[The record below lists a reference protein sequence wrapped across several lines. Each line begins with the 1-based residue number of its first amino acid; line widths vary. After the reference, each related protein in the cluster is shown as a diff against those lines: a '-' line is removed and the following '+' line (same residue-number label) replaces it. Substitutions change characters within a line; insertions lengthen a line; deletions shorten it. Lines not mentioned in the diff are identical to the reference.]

1 MNQALL
7 GSLAPE
13 IARGRRDDGY
23 DNDGDYYIPHD
34 PMGVVGMD
42 AHGSVP
48 VPLNVMQPQMQQ
60 PFYSQPFSQ
69 LSQDPTPAQVHLA
82 TSLPPSCVV
91 LIERL
96 PIGGFPRWRCCAR
109 SVAVV

>member
-23 DNDGDYYIPHD
+23 DNTEGDYYIPHD

-42 AHGSVP
+42 AYGGVP

-69 LSQDPTPAQVHLA
+69 MSQDPTPAQVPKITLLA
-82 TSLPPSCVV
+82 APIPFLLP
-91 LIERL
+91 
-96 PIGGFPRWRCCAR
+96 FTTN
-109 SVAVV
+109 